1 MDAYSY
7 IANADAAA
15 IETLYQ
21 AYQQNPES
29 VDFGWRKFFEGFDF
43 SQQFPEGAPAAPGAN
58 GAAANGTAANG
69 NATSAP
75 AGAARPAAAP
85 GPVPQPDDFGVL
97 NTSAS
102 TNNAPGFSNGE
113 AMASD
118 KETAVRNLIHAYR
131 SRGHLRAKTNPVR
144 ERKDRKPRL
153 DLPDFGLSEA
163 DMDTVFKNGEGLGL
177 GPQATLRD
185 IVAALEKIYTGP
197 IGFEYM
203 YIRDPQV
210 LDWFREKVEHDS
222 LAFNPGVDYKKRI
235 LKKLNE
241 AVVFE
246 NFLHTK
252 FLGQKRFSLE
262 GGETTIPALD
272 AIIGKGAEL
281 GVQEVMIGM
290 AHRGRLNVLAN
301 IMGKTYEQIFSEF
314 EGTAVPDLTMGDGDV
329 KYHMGYSSEVEASGG
344 QKVNLKLAPN
354 PSHLEAVN
362 PVVEGFVRAK
372 IEHQYAGDYHKIL
385 PILIHGDAALAG
397 QGIGYELTQMSL
409 LEGYKTGGT
418 IHFVINN
425 QVGFTT
431 DFEDARSSIYCTDLA
446 KIIDAPVVHVN
457 GDDPEAVVFAVQ
469 LATEY
474 RQQFHADI
482 FIDMVCY
489 RRHGHNESDEPKF
502 TQPTLYN
509 IISKHQNPR
518 EVYNAMLVARGDV
531 DAELAAQMDKE
542 FRETLQARLDLV
554 KQKPLPY
561 KYQALENEWRS
572 LRRSTPEDFDQSPET
587 GISADVVER
596 VAKALTT
603 IPDGFKPIKQIDN
616 LLKERRKMFYETR
629 VLNWAAGELLAYG
642 SLLSEQHIVRV
653 SGQDCQRGTF
663 SHRHAVLHDAE
674 TSAPYNSLNNIEGEN
689 EKLRIFNSLLSEYA
703 VLGFEFGYGMANPTA
718 LVVWEAQF
726 GDFANGAQTMID
738 QFVVSSESKWQR
750 MNGLVMLLPHGYE
763 GQGPEHS
770 NARPERFLQ
779 LAAENN
785 IVVANLTTPANFFHA
800 LRRQLTWSFR
810 KPLVVMS
817 PKSMLRHPLCVSP
830 VEEFTSGRFR
840 EVLGDDF
847 AEAKKVKRVLLCSG
861 KVYFDLLDEQRTSGR
876 KDVALVRLEQLHP
889 FPQKQ
894 LAAELAK
901 YPKAKVYWVQEEP
914 ENMGYWNYMLR
925 HMRRELEDVISRKPS
940 ASPATGYNKIHVKE
954 QKDLVARAFDKPKE
968 TVADANIKETVEV
981 AKKEE

>member
-7 IANADAAA
+7 IANAHGEYIDQ
-15 IETLYQ
+15 LYQ
-21 AYQQNPES
+21 AYKNDPES

-43 SQQFPEGAPAAPGAN
+43 SQQYPEGGL
-58 GAAANGTAANG
+58 
-69 NATSAP
+69 
-75 AGAARPAAAP
+75 
-85 GPVPQPDDFGVL
+85 PQADGEGVL
-97 NTSAS
+97 TTQAS
-102 TNNAPGFSNGE
+102 TNQAGQIRAVDTVS
-113 AMASD
+113 AD
-118 KETAVRNLIHAYR
+118 KETQVRNLIHAYR
-131 SRGHLRAKTNPVR
+131 SRGHLVALTNPVR
-144 ERKDRKPRL
+144 PRKDRKARL
-153 DLPDFGLSEA
+153 SLTDFGLS
-163 DMDTVFKNGEGLGL
+163 DSDLDTVFKNGEILGL
-177 GPQATLRD
+177 GQSATLRD
-185 IVAALEKIYTGP
+185 IVAALQKIYTRT

-210 LDWFREKVEHDS
+210 LDWFREKVEKDS
-222 LAFNPGVDYKKRI
+222 LSFNPGLDYKKRI

-272 AIIGKGAEL
+272 AIINKSSEL
-281 GVQEVMIGM
+281 GVKEVMIGM

-329 KYHMGYSSEVEASGG
+329 KYHMGYSSEVEAENGS
-344 QKVNLKLAPN
+344 KVNLKLAPN

-372 IEHQYAGDYHKIL
+372 IEHQYGGDYHQIL

-431 DFEDARSSIYCTDLA
+431 DFEDARSSIYSTDLA
-446 KIIDAPVVHVN
+446 KIIDAPVLHVN
-457 GDDPEAVVFAVQ
+457 GDDPEAVVFAVR

-509 IISKHQNPR
+509 LISKHQNPR
-518 EVYNAMLVARGDV
+518 EVYNAMLVQRGDV
-531 DAELAAQMDKE
+531 DAELANQMDRE
-542 FRETLQARLDLV
+542 FRDLLQARLDMV

-561 KYQALENEWRS
+561 NYQALENEWRS
-572 LRRSTPEDFDQSPET
+572 LRRSKPEDFEQSPQT
-587 GISADVVER
+587 GISEEVVQK
-596 VAKALTT
+596 VGQALTT
-603 IPDGFKPIKQIDN
+603 LPEGFRPLKQIEK
-616 LLKERRKMFYETR
+616 LMEERKKMFFESR

-642 SLLSEQHIVRV
+642 SLLHEKHIVRV
-653 SGQDCQRGTF
+653 SGQDVQRGTF

-674 TSAPYNSLNNIEGEN
+674 TSAPYNSLNNIEEGQEQ
-689 EKLRIFNSLLSEYA
+689 LSIYNSLLSEYA
-703 VLGFEFGYGMANPTA
+703 VLGFEFGYAMANPTA

-750 MNGLVMLLPHGYE
+750 MNGVVMLLPHGYE

-785 IVVANLTTPANFFHA
+785 IIVANMTTPANLFHA
-800 LRRQLTWSFR
+800 LRRQLTWEFR

-830 VEEFTSGRFR
+830 VEEFTSGSFR
-840 EVLGDDF
+840 EVLGDVYAD
-847 AEAKKVKRVLLCSG
+847 AKKVKRVLLCSG
-861 KVYFDLLDEQRTSGR
+861 KIYFDLLEEQQKSGR
-876 KDVALVRLEQLHP
+876 TDVALVRLEQLHP
-889 FPQKQ
+889 FPKKQ
-894 LAAELAK
+894 LDAELAK

-914 ENMGYWNYMLR
+914 ENMGYWNYLLR
-925 HMRRELEDVISRKPS
+925 FMRRELEDVISRKPS
-940 ASPATGYNKIHVKE
+940 ASPATGYNKVHVKE
-954 QKDLVARAFDKPKE
+954 QKELVARAFDKPRE
-968 TVADANIKETVEV
+968 EVADSIIKETA
-981 AKKEE
+981 AKAQKTD